1 MSSVAVIDTTN
12 RTIPVS
18 MFTEGRAEEVFAD
31 VQRFGAMVL
40 KQDGITQCVMVSP
53 EKYVAMSDA
62 YNDMKLLE
70 MAEERWKNWNF
81 DMSKLI
87 PAEEVYRELGI
98 TQEELDAMPEVEL
111 E

>member
-12 RTIPVS
+12 RTVPVS

-70 MAEERWKNWNF
+70 MAEERLHKWNLGI
-81 DMSKLI
+81 SKLI
-87 PAEEVYRELGI
+87 PGEEFDRKFGI
-98 TQEELDAMPEVEL
+98 TEKDLEGWEDIEL